1 MNEPAAKLC
10 ASLVWH
16 RAPDT
21 YVLPPNEVH
30 VWRASL
36 HQSPSSFARLLEA
49 LSAQECARAER
60 YHFEPDRRR
69 SIIGHGLA
77 RLLLA
82 HCLGVSAQD
91 LRFNQ
96 NAFGKPEL
104 PRGAVPHL
112 HFNISHSG
120 EWILI
125 ALSLGRELGIDVEHE
140 RKDMATAEI
149 AARFFSPLE
158 CSTLAALPT
167 LKRCEAFFSC
177 WTRKEAYL
185 KARGDGLSLPL
196 DQFDVAFAPGQ
207 EPRLISTRHDP
218 AEAHRW
224 KLMALHAGPG
234 YAAALAVEGGDWK
247 LKCWDWASSQ
257 AVLAPP
263 TPSSCA
269 RPA

>member
-1 MNEPAAKLC
+1 MIIPTGTP
-10 ASLVWH
+10 SPTTVWH
-16 RAPDT
+16 LARPR
-21 YVLPPNEVH
+21 YELPPNEVH

-36 HQSPSSFARLLEA
+36 RQSPSSSTRLKEV
-49 LSAQECARAER
+49 LSADEYARATR
-60 YHFEPDRRR
+60 YHFEADRNR

-82 HCLGVSAQD
+82 QCLGSSPHG
-91 LRFNQ
+91 LRFTY
-96 NAFGKPEL
+96 NAFGKPDLAPER
-104 PRGAVPHL
+104 PPHP

-125 ALSLGRELGIDVEHE
+125 GLSLGRILGIDVERE
-140 RKDMATAEI
+140 RENMATREI

-158 CSTLAALPT
+158 CSMLEALPAAE
-167 LKRCEAFFSC
+167 RCRSFFAC

-196 DQFDVAFAPGQ
+196 DQFDVAFAPGA

-224 KLMALHAGPG
+224 KLAALDVGCG
-234 YAAALAVEGGDWK
+234 YAAALAVEGADWK
-247 LKCWDWASSQ
+247 LKCWDWLP
-257 AVLAPP
+257 VEAPV
-263 TPSSCA
+263 
-269 RPA
+269 